1 MTTMFKSGLFN
12 VTMTDEEVKQ
22 MYEDIQFLEE
32 AMLVVLNPDLP
43 SDLSFNY
50 EQAVTYLKEY
60 FENHKGYSQEFI
72 KSVFENQTQK

>member
-1 MTTMFKSGLFN
+1 
-12 VTMTDEEVKQ
+12 MTDEQVKE

-43 SDLSFNY
+43 SDLLFNY

-60 FENHKGYSQEFI
+60 FEKHKSYSQEFI
-72 KSVFENQTQK
+72 SKVFAGVTIPNS